1 MTDNNTHSILFE
13 LQKNLEDLSSAKVQ
27 MEEFRSSSKSV
38 VQGIGDVQEKFVK
51 HLTDLEIDY
60 NQRVNKLEESLTSFL
75 SSLKEENKNTIQK
88 VASVSEKEISKG
100 VEQFSTVA
108 SKVDISNN
116 EKILA
121 ITRLLEA
128 IEVDY
133 QLKLNQLQQAIA
145 IFISSQKEEN
155 KITILDVVSTSKDA
169 IAKGVDKFSNIS
181 DNIETSNNEKILAIA
196 KLLEHYKN
204 VVEASR
210 SLIDTLNAIDFPS
223 KLDALSSKTQLIIES
238 ITIAKQALELKS
250 SESQNLII
258 DKTTQAKEQII
269 QNTDTKFLLLSEQ
282 VKNDKENI
290 SKTISDKFSEQ
301 EKQSKASFENL
312 NNSLKENISQIILR
326 QSKQDKQLKIIKI
339 LGIVI
344 TAVSVIGI
352 VSIILFLTLKPNL
365 F

>member
-1 MTDNNTHSILFE
+1 MTDKTTHSILFE
-13 LQKNLEDLSSAKVQ
+13 LQKNLEDLSSAKIQ
-27 MEEFRSSSKSV
+27 MDEFRSSSKSV
-38 VQGIGDVQEKFVK
+38 VQGIGHVQEKFVK

-60 NQRVNKLEESLTSFL
+60 KQRVNKLEESLTSFL
-75 SSLKEENKNTIQK
+75 SANKEENKNTIQK
-88 VASVSEKEISKG
+88 IASVSEKEISNG
-100 VEQFSTVA
+100 VLQFINVA
-108 SKVDISNN
+108 SKIETSNN

-121 ITRLLEA
+121 ITKLLES

-169 IAKGVDKFSNIS
+169 IEKGVDKFSNIS

-258 DKTTQAKEQII
+258 DKTTKAKEQII
-269 QNTDTKFLLLSEQ
+269 QNTDTKFQSLSEQ
-282 VKNDKENI
+282 VNNSKENL
-290 SKTISDKFSEQ
+290 SKTVSDKFSEQ
-301 EKQSKASFENL
+301 ATQSKLSFENL
-312 NNSLKENISQIILR
+312 DNSLKGSIAQINQR
-326 QSKQDKQLKIIKI
+326 QNEQDKQLKIIKI

-344 TAVSVIGI
+344 IVISFIGI
-352 VSIILFLTLKPNL
+352 VSIVLILT
-365 F
+365 